1 MQRAIQMRYPLMAT
15 DLKKS
20 QLAMLIQI
28 LNLQHSVHYTH
39 DNMGR
44 LFEVRSEL
52 IHHAIRNLPSE
63 LRKSTLLQI
72 LPNSVI
78 RAAELCPSHQGINP
92 YIVANI
98 CSLIRKEVTEHLDVI
113 DWYSDNLDQSHV
125 RLVRALQSMQGM
137 WSLVPL
143 GTRPPPIAPAPYQ
156 ENRCEACILARVVQE
171 PMFLQN
177 LRVALISRTRTRS
190 KHRAPRLLAF
200 IDQAINYYGDRAL
213 QYWHAS
219 GQAAFDFKA
228 ARKAAVRA
236 YKKRP
241 QRIHRREDYTDH
253 LRKHP
258 KNKGRSIRLE
268 PGQRESAGFAEA
280 PGYVTSQRSSD
291 DDGDDM
297 QSIVVYMDHSSAE
310 QQGLYRNASQRARV
324 HSHHAEI
331 VNERDTVA
339 DEIIATYEA
348 FGARDW
354 APRSTTN
361 LPAGVPPVHP
371 LSVPGADHSV
381 ISASRYDEDHPMGE
395 PSYMPPRN
403 NSDWRSAGNGAAL
416 GTLEALS
423 KEIGELA
430 LGGPPG
436 EDTEELADRYC
447 ELLSPVA
454 YHSDSEY
461 SETSWMDDPVRDAG
475 PGDTT
480 WDLVCKESY

>member
-44 LFEVRSEL
+44 LLEVRSEL
-52 IHHAIRNLPSE
+52 IHHAIKRLPSE

-92 YIVANI
+92 YVIANI

-125 RLVRALQSMQGM
+125 RLVSALQSMQGM

-156 ENRCEACILARVVQE
+156 ENRCEACILARVAQE

-241 QRIHRREDYTDH
+241 ERIHRREDYTDH

-258 KNKGRSIRLE
+258 KNKGKSIRLE
-268 PGQRESAGFAEA
+268 PGQPEAAGFAEA
-280 PGYVTSQRSSD
+280 SGDVASQRSD
-291 DDGDDM
+291 DVDM
-297 QSIVVYMDHSSAE
+297 QSIVVYMDHSTAE
-310 QQGLYRNASQRARV
+310 QQGLCRNASQRARV
-324 HSHHAEI
+324 HSHRAEI
-331 VNERDTVA
+331 VNERDTIA

-361 LPAGVPPVHP
+361 LPPGVPPVHP
-371 LSVPGADHSV
+371 LSVPRADHSV

-395 PSYMPPRN
+395 ASYMPPRN
-403 NSDWRSAGNGAAL
+403 NSNWQSAGNGAAL

-423 KEIGELA
+423 KEVEGLT
-430 LGGPPG
+430 LGGRPG
-436 EDTEELADRYC
+436 ENTEEFAGRYC
-447 ELLSPVA
+447 DLLSPVA

-461 SETSWMDDPVRDAG
+461 SEASWVDAQVRDAG